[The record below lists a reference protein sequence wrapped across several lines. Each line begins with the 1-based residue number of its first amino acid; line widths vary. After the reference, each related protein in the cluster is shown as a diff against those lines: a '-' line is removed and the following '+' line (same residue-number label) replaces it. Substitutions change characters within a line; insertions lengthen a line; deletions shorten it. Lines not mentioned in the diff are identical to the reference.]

1 MFMLVW
7 RLPWRPDSL
16 SSSVCHQIISCLEVE
31 QAGLMLG
38 GGGDEQLHERRKLD
52 ALFDSPV

>member
-7 RLPWRPDSL
+7 RLSWRPDSL
-16 SSSVCHQIISCLEVE
+16 PSSVCHQTTSCLEVE
-31 QAGLMLG
+31 QAGLLLEG
-38 GGGDEQLHERRKLD
+38 DGDEQLQLRRKLD